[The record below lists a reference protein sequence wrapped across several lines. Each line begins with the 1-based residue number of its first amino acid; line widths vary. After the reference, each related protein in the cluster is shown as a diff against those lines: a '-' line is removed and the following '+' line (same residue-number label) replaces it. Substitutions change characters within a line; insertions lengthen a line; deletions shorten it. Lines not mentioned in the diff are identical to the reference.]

1 MASPKAHRLLIKL
14 KADKYASFFD
24 TEQLKED
31 MKQRAIRGGM
41 ITSAS
46 QEILFILRLASIMVL
61 ARMIIP
67 EHFGLIAM
75 VTSLTV
81 LIERFQDI
89 GLGDAIVQ
97 KKEITHEQVST
108 LFWINLGICLFL
120 TILVALS
127 AKAVAWFYND
137 QRLIWITAAFASNFV
152 FAGLAIQHMAI
163 IRRRMRFDHFALIKI
178 ISTAFGFVVAI
189 ILAWLGYGY
198 WALVWKELSRTL
210 LSTILAWS
218 LCPWRPGLPVRNAG
232 IKSML
237 QFGGNVTC
245 YNMLYYLS
253 NNLDMILIGK
263 FCGAVPVGLY
273 SRAKQLTTIPVNQ
286 LLEPIRYVSLP
297 VLSTLQNDPVKYW
310 NYFEKMLA
318 VLSFLYMPLIVYIG
332 IYSHPIVYIALGS
345 QWMDAVPIF
354 RLLAIS
360 IFATPIIVL
369 LGMTMLSSGQ
379 IKRYFFW
386 GLFTSS
392 SIVIAFAV
400 GIRWGMI
407 GIATSWPIA
416 TAVNLIFSL
425 FFVFKGSSVGMV
437 STLRN
442 IYRPAIASIIT
453 GIVLLL
459 TYEFIS
465 SFNVALQIALSMLLG
480 CGIYF
485 GIWML
490 FPGGYKKIIEF
501 ASYPLSVLKSKRGVT
516 PDETT

>member
-1 MASPKAHRLLIKL
+1 L
-14 KADKYASFFD
+14 KVDKYASFFD
-24 TEQLKED
+24 TEQLKTD

-41 ITSAS
+41 ITSVS
-46 QEILFILRLASIMVL
+46 QGILFVLRLASIMVL
-61 ARMIIP
+61 ARMLIP
-67 EHFGLIAM
+67 EHFGLIGM

-97 KKEITHEQVST
+97 TKEITHEQVST
-108 LFWINLGICLFL
+108 LFWVNLGICLSL
-120 TILVALS
+120 TILVAFF

-137 QRLIWITAAFASNFV
+137 QRLTWITVALASNFV
-152 FAGLAIQHMAI
+152 FSGLAIQHMAI
-163 IRRRMRFDHFALIKI
+163 IRRQMRFNDFVLIRI

-218 LCPWRPGLPVRNAG
+218 FCHWRPGLPVRNAG

-237 QFGGNVTC
+237 QFGGSVTG
-245 YNMLYYLS
+245 YNILYYLS

-263 FCGAVPVGLY
+263 FFGAVPVGLY

-297 VLSTLQNDPVKYW
+297 TLSTLQNDPGKFR

-318 VLSFLYMPLIVYIG
+318 VLSFLYMPLIMYIG

-354 RLLAIS
+354 RLLTIS
-360 IFATPIIVL
+360 VFATPIIVL
-369 LGMTMLSSGQ
+369 LGMIMLSSGQ
-379 IKRYFFW
+379 TKRYFFW

-392 SIVIAFAV
+392 SIVIAFVV
-400 GIRWGMI
+400 GIRWGII
-407 GIATSWPIA
+407 GVAASWPIA

-425 FFVFKGSSVGMV
+425 FFVSKGTPVDVV

-442 IYRPAIASIIT
+442 IYRPAIASIGM

-459 TYEFIS
+459 TYEFVS
-465 SFNVALQIALSMLLG
+465 SFHVALQIALSMLLG
-480 CGIYF
+480 SGIYF
-485 GIWML
+485 VIWML
-490 FPGGYKKIIEF
+490 FPGGYKNIIEF
-501 ASYPLSVLKSKRGVT
+501 ASYPLSALKRKKT
-516 PDETT
+516 TLNETI